1 MLNGTPDLT
10 AGDDTGDGTTGGGA
24 TNGDT
29 PTNGTCSNEAEPNDN
44 QNQANTI
51 TGSVCGSIT
60 PRGDTD
66 WLTFTLKPSTQT
78 LSLQFSG
85 RVRLRVNVQGHG
97 TTELTPDSAGA
108 VPFVKNT
115 PYYVQVAAF
124 SDSEAALPWQ
134 VTVVEK

>member
-1 MLNGTPDLT
+1 MLNGTPDLLS
-10 AGDDTGDGTTGGGA
+10 GDDTTTTTDDAATGGG
-24 TNGDT
+24 TT
-29 PTNGTCSNEAEPNDN
+29 TNGTCTNEDEPNDN

-51 TGSVCGSIT
+51 VGSICGSIT

-66 WLTFTLKPSTQT
+66 WLTFTLKSSTQE
-78 LSLQFSG
+78 LSLKFSG

-97 TTELTPDSAGA
+97 TTELTPDDALA

-124 SDSEAALPWQ
+124 SDTNSALPWQ